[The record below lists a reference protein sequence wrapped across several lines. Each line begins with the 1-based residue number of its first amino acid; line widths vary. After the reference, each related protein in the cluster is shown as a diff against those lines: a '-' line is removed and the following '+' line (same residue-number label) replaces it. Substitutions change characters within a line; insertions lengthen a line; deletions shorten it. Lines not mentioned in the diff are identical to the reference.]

1 MLLHIAAWTPTPKQ
15 SLGRRKKRQKLQQKF
30 TVTMLHELEGTFAN
44 RNFFSIAPQLE
55 SLHLLTVHN

>member
-1 MLLHIAAWTPTPKQ
+1 
-15 SLGRRKKRQKLQQKF
+15 
-30 TVTMLHELEGTFAN
+30 MLHELEGTFAN